1 MSRDSSRASGSL
13 DLLKA
18 CDPVAGAAL
27 ASEGIEGALD
37 EIGAAITSRPR
48 QAPPAPRNR
57 RTGARRVVLVAAAT
71 MLAIGAGVAAGAGV
85 FGSHTRLFPT
95 KAEQAMGGPGE
106 ALNPAAPDFRAVA
119 LQIASDIPYPKGY
132 ASWRESV
139 LKTQVPT
146 SGVGISPGGS
156 ESPFPAG
163 LVSTGALHGWFAAS
177 AFCAWVQSWRQA
189 SIAGDANTTAQAAQT
204 IAQARGWK
212 AVTDEDP
219 HPDPSAANDPGAA
232 SGTLFGWMLPYRDAV
247 LVGDR
252 ARVEHLL
259 ATGYG
264 GGQCWLSDPAWMARV
279 RAHGDD
285 WGRLSQKELAHK
297 YEQFLAN
304 GRS

>member
-1 MSRDSSRASGSL
+1 MKRDSRRASGSL
-13 DLLKA
+13 ELLEA
-18 CDPVAGAAL
+18 CDPVGRSAL
-27 ASEGIEGALD
+27 VSEGIEGALD
-37 EIGAAITSRPR
+37 EIGAAITSRP
-48 QAPPAPRNR
+48 PRAAR
-57 RTGARRVVLVAAAT
+57 RRSMGARRRVLVVAAT
-71 MLAIGAGVAAGAGV
+71 MLAIGAGVAAGAVV
-85 FGSHTRLFPT
+85 FGAHTGLFPT

-106 ALNPAAPDFRAVA
+106 ELNPAAPDFRAVA

-132 ASWRESV
+132 ASWREWV

-146 SGVGISPGGS
+146 SAVGTSPGGS

-163 LVSTGALHGWFAAS
+163 LVSTGALHGWFAGS

-189 SIAGDANTTAQAAQT
+189 SIAGDSNATAQAAQT
-204 IAQARGWK
+204 IAQAPGWK

-219 HPDPSAANDPGAA
+219 HPDPSTANDPGAA
-232 SGTLFGWMLPYRDAV
+232 SGTLFGWMLPYGDAV

-252 ARVEHLL
+252 ARVERLL

-264 GGQCWLSDPAWMARV
+264 GGQCWLSDPVWMAQV

-285 WGRLSQKELAHK
+285 WGRLSQKELAQK

>member
-1 MSRDSSRASGSL
+1 MKRDAIRASGSL
-13 DLLKA
+13 ELLEA
-18 CDPVAGAAL
+18 CDPVERSTLVG
-27 ASEGIEGALD
+27 EGIEGALD
-37 EIGAAITSRPR
+37 EIGAVITSRP
-48 QAPPAPRNR
+48 PRAAR
-57 RTGARRVVLVAAAT
+57 SRSMGARRSVLVVAST
-71 MLAIGAGVAAGAGV
+71 MLAIGAGVAAGAV
-85 FGSHTRLFPT
+85 AFGAHTGLFPT
-95 KAEQAMGGPGE
+95 KAEEAMGGPGE
-106 ALNPAAPDFRAVA
+106 ALNPAAPDFREVA

-132 ASWRESV
+132 ASWREWV
-139 LKTQVPT
+139 LKTQLPNSGEGT
-146 SGVGISPGGS
+146 SSGDS

-177 AFCAWVQSWRQA
+177 SYCAWVQSWRQA
-189 SIAGDANTTAQAAQT
+189 SIAGDVNATAQAAQT
-204 IAQARGWK
+204 IAQAPSWK

-264 GGQCWLSDPAWMARV
+264 GGRCWLNDPDWMAQV

-285 WGRLSQKELAHK
+285 WGRLSQKELAQK
-297 YEQFLAN
+297 YEKFLAN

>member
-1 MSRDSSRASGSL
+1 MKRDWRRASGSL
-13 DLLKA
+13 ELLQA
-18 CDPVAGAAL
+18 CDPVGRSAL

-37 EIGAAITSRPR
+37 EIGAAIANR
-48 QAPPAPRNR
+48 PAPSPRSTRRRSSGRR
-57 RTGARRVVLVAAAT
+57 RTVLVVAAT
-71 MLAIGAGVAAGAGV
+71 MLAIGATIATAAGV
-85 FGSHTRLFPT
+85 FGAHTGLFPS
-95 KAEQAMGGPGE
+95 KAEQAVGGPGE

-119 LQIASDIPYPKGY
+119 LQIASDIHYPNGY
-132 ASWRESV
+132 ASWRDWV
-139 LKTQVPT
+139 LQTQVAS
-146 SGVGISPGGS
+146 SGVGGPGES

-189 SIAGDANTTAQAAQT
+189 SIADDANATGQAAQT
-204 IAQARGWK
+204 IAQAPGWT

-232 SGTLFGWMLPYRDAV
+232 TGTLFGWMLPYRDAV
-247 LVGDR
+247 VAGDR

-264 GGQCWLSDPAWMARV
+264 GGKCWLSDPLWMAQV
-279 RAHGDD
+279 RTHGDA
-285 WGRLSQKELAHK
+285 WGRLSQRELAQK
-297 YEQFLAN
+297 YKQFLAS